1 MAEDEGFDKVELE
14 DKDKDK
20 RAKDGKEEK
29 EEVGKIVFESETF
42 SSMAWRKCK
51 HFFTNITLEPVMLF
65 YGIVGLV
72 QDFFFELSS
81 DTFLSGA
88 SIELL
93 QASSFSTRPAST
105 TLASPRTS
113 ATTSRTTRL
122 TTQLYRCLFHHCI
135 ERQF

>member
-14 DKDKDK
+14 DKDRDKDK

-72 QDFFFELSS
+72 RNFFLN
-81 DTFLSGA
+81 
-88 SIELL
+88 
-93 QASSFSTRPAST
+93 
-105 TLASPRTS
+105 
-113 ATTSRTTRL
+113 
-122 TTQLYRCLFHHCI
+122 
-135 ERQF
+135 

>member
-14 DKDKDK
+14 NKDRGKDK

-72 QDFFFELSS
+72 RKY
-81 DTFLSGA
+81 FLK
-88 SIELL
+88 
-93 QASSFSTRPAST
+93 Q
-105 TLASPRTS
+105 
-113 ATTSRTTRL
+113 
-122 TTQLYRCLFHHCI
+122 
-135 ERQF
+135 

>member
-14 DKDKDK
+14 DKDKDKDK

-65 YGIVGLV
+65 YGIVGSV
-72 QDFFFELSS
+72 QKFFLN
-81 DTFLSGA
+81 
-88 SIELL
+88 
-93 QASSFSTRPAST
+93 
-105 TLASPRTS
+105 
-113 ATTSRTTRL
+113 
-122 TTQLYRCLFHHCI
+122 
-135 ERQF
+135 

>member
-20 RAKDGKEEK
+20 DRRAKDGKEEK

-72 QDFFFELSS
+72 RKFF
-81 DTFLSGA
+81 
-88 SIELL
+88 
-93 QASSFSTRPAST
+93 
-105 TLASPRTS
+105 
-113 ATTSRTTRL
+113 
-122 TTQLYRCLFHHCI
+122 
-135 ERQF
+135 

>member
-29 EEVGKIVFESETF
+29 EEVGNIVFESETF

-65 YGIVGLV
+65 YGIVGSV
-72 QDFFFELSS
+72 QI
-81 DTFLSGA
+81 FLN
-88 SIELL
+88 
-93 QASSFSTRPAST
+93 
-105 TLASPRTS
+105 
-113 ATTSRTTRL
+113 
-122 TTQLYRCLFHHCI
+122 
-135 ERQF
+135 

>member
-72 QDFFFELSS
+72 RKFFFELLLRHIS
-81 DTFLSGA
+81 FR
-88 SIELL
+88 SIDRV
-93 QASSFSTRPAST
+93 ASSQLILDKTCLNDFGFAEDICNDLQNHKANNTVVQVPR
-105 TLASPRTS
+105 SP
-113 ATTSRTTRL
+113 L
-122 TTQLYRCLFHHCI
+122 H
-135 ERQF
+135 

>member
-14 DKDKDK
+14 DKDKDKDK

-65 YGIVGLV
+65 YGIVGSV
-72 QDFFFELSS
+72 RKFFLN
-81 DTFLSGA
+81 
-88 SIELL
+88 
-93 QASSFSTRPAST
+93 
-105 TLASPRTS
+105 
-113 ATTSRTTRL
+113 
-122 TTQLYRCLFHHCI
+122 
-135 ERQF
+135 

>member
-1 MAEDEGFDKVELE
+1 MVEDDGFDKVELE

-65 YGIVGLV
+65 YGIVGSV
-72 QDFFFELSS
+72 RKSFF
-81 DTFLSGA
+81 
-88 SIELL
+88 
-93 QASSFSTRPAST
+93 
-105 TLASPRTS
+105 
-113 ATTSRTTRL
+113 
-122 TTQLYRCLFHHCI
+122 
-135 ERQF
+135 

>member
-14 DKDKDK
+14 DKDKDKDK

-72 QDFFFELSS
+72 RDFFLK
-81 DTFLSGA
+81 
-88 SIELL
+88 
-93 QASSFSTRPAST
+93 
-105 TLASPRTS
+105 
-113 ATTSRTTRL
+113 
-122 TTQLYRCLFHHCI
+122 
-135 ERQF
+135 

>member
-20 RAKDGKEEK
+20 RAKDGKGEK

-65 YGIVGLV
+65 YGIVGSV
-72 QDFFFELSS
+72 RKFF
-81 DTFLSGA
+81 
-88 SIELL
+88 
-93 QASSFSTRPAST
+93 
-105 TLASPRTS
+105 
-113 ATTSRTTRL
+113 
-122 TTQLYRCLFHHCI
+122 
-135 ERQF
+135 

>member
-42 SSMAWRKCK
+42 SSMAWRKCE

-65 YGIVGLV
+65 YGIVGSV
-72 QDFFFELSS
+72 RKFF
-81 DTFLSGA
+81 
-88 SIELL
+88 
-93 QASSFSTRPAST
+93 
-105 TLASPRTS
+105 
-113 ATTSRTTRL
+113 
-122 TTQLYRCLFHHCI
+122 
-135 ERQF
+135 

>member
-20 RAKDGKEEK
+20 RAMDGKEEK
-29 EEVGKIVFESETF
+29 EEVGKIVFEPETF

-72 QDFFFELSS
+72 RKFF
-81 DTFLSGA
+81 
-88 SIELL
+88 
-93 QASSFSTRPAST
+93 
-105 TLASPRTS
+105 
-113 ATTSRTTRL
+113 
-122 TTQLYRCLFHHCI
+122 
-135 ERQF
+135 

>member
-20 RAKDGKEEK
+20 DKRAKDGKQEK

-72 QDFFFELSS
+72 RKFF
-81 DTFLSGA
+81 
-88 SIELL
+88 
-93 QASSFSTRPAST
+93 
-105 TLASPRTS
+105 
-113 ATTSRTTRL
+113 
-122 TTQLYRCLFHHCI
+122 
-135 ERQF
+135 

>member
-14 DKDKDK
+14 DKDKDRDK
-20 RAKDGKEEK
+20 RANDGKEEK

-72 QDFFFELSS
+72 RKFF
-81 DTFLSGA
+81 
-88 SIELL
+88 
-93 QASSFSTRPAST
+93 
-105 TLASPRTS
+105 
-113 ATTSRTTRL
+113 
-122 TTQLYRCLFHHCI
+122 
-135 ERQF
+135 

>member
-20 RAKDGKEEK
+20 RAKDGKKEK

-72 QDFFFELSS
+72 QDFFF
-81 DTFLSGA
+81 
-88 SIELL
+88 
-93 QASSFSTRPAST
+93 
-105 TLASPRTS
+105 
-113 ATTSRTTRL
+113 
-122 TTQLYRCLFHHCI
+122 
-135 ERQF
+135 

>member
-72 QDFFFELSS
+72 RKFFW
-81 DTFLSGA
+81 TKQRH
-88 SIELL
+88 I
-93 QASSFSTRPAST
+93 SFQEHR
-105 TLASPRTS
+105 
-113 ATTSRTTRL
+113 
-122 TTQLYRCLFHHCI
+122 
-135 ERQF
+135 

>member
-14 DKDKDK
+14 DKDKDKDK

-72 QDFFFELSS
+72 RNFFLNQAATYFFQEHRQSCFKPAHSRQDLPQR
-81 DTFLSGA
+81 LWLRRGH
-88 SIELL
+88 L
-93 QASSFSTRPAST
+93 QRP
-105 TLASPRTS
+105 PEP
-113 ATTSRTTRL
+113 
-122 TTQLYRCLFHHCI
+122 QG
-135 ERQF
+135 

>member
-20 RAKDGKEEK
+20 DKMAKDGKEEK

-72 QDFFFELSS
+72 RKFFLN
-81 DTFLSGA
+81 
-88 SIELL
+88 
-93 QASSFSTRPAST
+93 
-105 TLASPRTS
+105 
-113 ATTSRTTRL
+113 
-122 TTQLYRCLFHHCI
+122 
-135 ERQF
+135 

>member
-1 MAEDEGFDKVELE
+1 MGEDEGFDKVELE
-14 DKDKDK
+14 DKDKDKDK

-72 QDFFFELSS
+72 RNFFLN
-81 DTFLSGA
+81 
-88 SIELL
+88 
-93 QASSFSTRPAST
+93 
-105 TLASPRTS
+105 
-113 ATTSRTTRL
+113 
-122 TTQLYRCLFHHCI
+122 
-135 ERQF
+135 

>member
-72 QDFFFELSS
+72 QEVF
-81 DTFLSGA
+81 
-88 SIELL
+88 
-93 QASSFSTRPAST
+93 
-105 TLASPRTS
+105 
-113 ATTSRTTRL
+113 
-122 TTQLYRCLFHHCI
+122 
-135 ERQF
+135 

>member
-20 RAKDGKEEK
+20 RAKDGKEEL
-29 EEVGKIVFESETF
+29 GKIVFESETF

-72 QDFFFELSS
+72 RKFFLK
-81 DTFLSGA
+81 
-88 SIELL
+88 
-93 QASSFSTRPAST
+93 Q
-105 TLASPRTS
+105 
-113 ATTSRTTRL
+113 
-122 TTQLYRCLFHHCI
+122 
-135 ERQF
+135 

>member
-72 QDFFFELSS
+72 QI
-81 DTFLSGA
+81 FLN
-88 SIELL
+88 
-93 QASSFSTRPAST
+93 
-105 TLASPRTS
+105 
-113 ATTSRTTRL
+113 
-122 TTQLYRCLFHHCI
+122 
-135 ERQF
+135 